1 MSKSVTL
8 DEDSPLADRTV
19 SGVAWSFAQKW
30 AVRITGFITVAILA
44 RMLTPADFGT
54 VAVALAVLPL
64 TYLLADMGFS
74 TYIVQSQSATPK
86 MLSTAFWFSAAAG
99 AVLCGALV
107 AGAPLLAS
115 MFQAPDAVPV
125 VWGLA
130 PSVLLV
136 TISTVPMA
144 IMRRRMQ
151 FRRLALQS
159 VVASLAGQVAA
170 ASLALLNFGVWAL
183 VVQTVLYQ
191 AVTAVLMWLSAEWRP
206 QWVFSSTEF
215 QSMAAFGVKVVGV
228 DLVAQLRY
236 WLESAILANAL
247 GVAGLGFISVA
258 QRLVQIAQDSTAAA
272 VLPVSTV
279 AFAQVR
285 REQERLRSGYLR
297 ALGLCLATVVPVMIF
312 LAVSAP
318 ALLPLLFGS
327 QWQASVGPSQV
338 LALAG
343 VFTVIAMLD
352 HALFYGVGKPGVWL
366 LYGIAVDVLTVL
378 VALVAAPHGAM
389 AWALGFLTVAVVASV
404 ARFPMVGRQIVS
416 PWYKVGAVLVRAVI
430 LGIVQALVGV
440 AVLNLIGLQN
450 DILVVCAVATT
461 IGVVHLIGMQVL
473 MRAEWHDARGLISG
487 RLTRLREAWT
497 SSRRRSANRSK
508 LWPKSSTG

>member
-1 MSKSVTL
+1 
-8 DEDSPLADRTV
+8 
-19 SGVAWSFAQKW
+19 
-30 AVRITGFITVAILA
+30 
-44 RMLTPADFGT
+44 
-54 VAVALAVLPL
+54 
-64 TYLLADMGFS
+64 
-74 TYIVQSQSATPK
+74 
-86 MLSTAFWFSAAAG
+86 
-99 AVLCGALV
+99 
-107 AGAPLLAS
+107 
-115 MFQAPDAVPV
+115 
-125 VWGLA
+125 
-130 PSVLLV
+130 
-136 TISTVPMA
+136 
-144 IMRRRMQ
+144 MQ